1 MNLLKTVVDDLGKIL
16 KKNGINEAVDIRI
29 SYIDNYDYQINN
41 LVKHQNHPDIDS
53 IKEEISTSLNS
64 SGLINIFDF
73 AKNLFI
79 NIQINAESI
88 IGNLEDVKNNILND
102 KKESVII
109 DYGGPNIGKPL
120 HVGHLR
126 PLNIGRSIYLTNKI
140 IGNDIKSD
148 IHLGDWGMPVAQII
162 TYCELEKISFD
173 ELTINMLEEIYPSA
187 SKKYSSDD
195 NFKEKSQE
203 TNKKLSSGEKEVFSD
218 WKKISELTLT
228 SLKETLLILNHDFD
242 YWWGESSVNELI
254 PDMLRNLENEG
265 KIEKDDGAFIS
276 SQITDPR
283 ILITK
288 SDGSYLYITTDLAT
302 ALLRNKEISHEKVLY
317 VTDNRQKLHF
327 EQLFESLSFF
337 DFPSKEYAHVGFGT
351 INDSNGNPLKTRDGG
366 NLKLVDLYE
375 QAYNYIQKI
384 NSNLSEADLHC
395 LTNTVLTYS
404 DLITNRKTD
413 YKFDLEK
420 FTSVS
425 GKTGIYVQ
433 YAQVRANKL
442 VKTLIK
448 DKPSLPIA
456 PTPLGSLD
464 RNLVINLAN
473 IEFHL
478 ELSIKNNEPH
488 HLANYLYTISNA
500 FNAFYQDSNIK
511 KIEDTNERNQKILI
525 TTLFI
530 EYSHLV
536 MSCLGITPVNKD
548 VTL

>member
-1 MNLLKTVVDDLGKIL
+1 MNLLKTVVDDLGNIL
-16 KKNGINEAVDIRI
+16 KKNEIDEVIDIRI
-29 SYIDNYDYQINN
+29 SNLDNYDYQINN
-41 LVKHQNHPDIDS
+41 LVKHQNHPNVES
-53 IKEEISTSLNS
+53 IKEEISNALTL
-64 SGLINIFDF
+64 SGLIDVFDF

-79 NIQINAESI
+79 NIHINAESI
-88 IGNLEDVKNNILND
+88 IENLQDVKNNVLRDN
-102 KKESVII
+102 KESVII

-140 IGNDIKSD
+140 IGNDINSD

-162 TYCELEKISFD
+162 TYCELEGISFD
-173 ELTINMLEEIYPSA
+173 ELTINMLEEIYPNA
-187 SKKYSSDD
+187 SKKYSADD
-195 NFKEKSQE
+195 NFKKRSQE
-203 TNKKLSSGEKEVFSD
+203 TNKKLSSGEKEVFSN

-242 YWWGESSVNELI
+242 YWWGESSVNDLI
-254 PDMLRNLENEG
+254 PDMLRSLESEG
-265 KIEKDDGAFIS
+265 RIEKDDGAFIS

-302 ALLRNKEISHEKVLY
+302 AILRNKEISHEKVLY

-327 EQLFESLSFF
+327 EQLFKSLSFF

-351 INDSNGNPLKTRDGG
+351 INDPNGNPLKTRDGG

-375 QAYNYIQKI
+375 QAFNYIQKI
-384 NSNLSEADLHC
+384 NSTLSESDLHC

-442 VKTLIK
+442 VKTLSK
-448 DKPSLPIA
+448 DKPSLPI
-456 PTPLGSLD
+456 TPPPLETLD
-464 RNLVINLAN
+464 RNLVIALAN

-478 ELSIKNNEPH
+478 ELSLKNNEPH
-488 HLANYLYTISNA
+488 HLANYLYDISNA

-511 KIEDTNERNQKILI
+511 KIENVDEKKQKIFI

-536 MSCLGITPVNKD
+536 MSCLGIKPVEKM
-548 VTL
+548 

>member
-1 MNLLKTVVDDLGKIL
+1 MNLLKTVVDDLGNIL
-16 KKNGINEAVDIRI
+16 KKNDIDEVIVIRI
-29 SYIDNYDYQINN
+29 SNLDNYDYQINN
-41 LVKHQNHPDIDS
+41 LVKYQNHPNVES
-53 IKEEISTSLNS
+53 IKEEISNSLTSS
-64 SGLINIFDF
+64 VLIDVFDF

-79 NIQINAESI
+79 NIRINAELIVES
-88 IGNLEDVKNNILND
+88 LEDVKNNILRD
-102 KKESVII
+102 KKESIII

-140 IGNDIKSD
+140 IGNDINSD

-162 TYCELEKISFD
+162 TYCDVEGVSFD
-173 ELTINMLEEIYPSA
+173 ELTINMLEEIYPNA
-187 SKKYSSDD
+187 SKKYSTDD
-195 NFKEKSQE
+195 SFKKKSQE
-203 TNKKLSSGEKEVFSD
+203 TNKKLSSGEKEIFSK
-218 WKKISELTLT
+218 WEKISKLTLA
-228 SLKETLLILNHDFD
+228 SLKETLSTLNHDFD
-242 YWWGESSVNELI
+242 YWWGESSVNDLI
-254 PDMLRNLENEG
+254 PDMLKTLESEG
-265 KIEKDDGAFIS
+265 KIEKDGGAFIS

-337 DFPSKEYAHVGFGT
+337 DFPTKEYAHVGFGT

-384 NSNLSEADLHC
+384 NSTLSEADLHC

-442 VKTLIK
+442 VKTLSK
-448 DKPSLPIA
+448 DRPSLPIT

-536 MSCLGITPVNKD
+536 MSCLGITPVNKM
-548 VTL
+548 

>member
-1 MNLLKTVVDDLGKIL
+1 MNLLKTVVDDLGNIL
-16 KKNGINEAVDIRI
+16 KKNDINEIVDMRI
-29 SYIDNYDYQINN
+29 SNLDNYDYQINN
-41 LVKHQNHPDIDS
+41 LVKHQNHANIES
-53 IKEEISTSLNS
+53 IKEEISNTLTLSE
-64 SGLINIFDF
+64 LIDVFDF

-88 IGNLEDVKNNILND
+88 IENLEDVKNNILRDN
-102 KKESVII
+102 KESVII

-126 PLNIGRSIYLTNKI
+126 PLNIGRSIYLTNQI
-140 IGNDIKSD
+140 IGNDINSD

-162 TYCELEKISFD
+162 TYCELEGISFD
-173 ELTINMLEEIYPSA
+173 ELTINMLEEIYPNA
-187 SKKYSSDD
+187 SKKYSADD
-195 NFKEKSQE
+195 NFKKRSQE
-203 TNKKLSSGEKEVFSD
+203 TNKKLSSGEKEVFSN

-228 SLKETLLILNHDFD
+228 SLKETLLTLNHDFD
-242 YWWGESSVNELI
+242 YWWGESSVNNLI
-254 PDMLRNLENEG
+254 PDMLQSLESDG

-302 ALLRNKEISHEKVLY
+302 AVLRNKEISHEKVLY

-337 DFPSKEYAHVGFGT
+337 GFPSKEYAHVGFGT

-375 QAYNYIQKI
+375 QAFNYIQKI
-384 NSNLSEADLHC
+384 NSTLSEADLHC

-433 YAQVRANKL
+433 YAQVRAKKL
-442 VKTLIK
+442 IETLSEQ
-448 DKPSLPIA
+448 KPTLQIPS
-456 PTPLGSLD
+456 TPLGPLD
-464 RNLVINLAN
+464 RKLIIALAN

-478 ELSIKNNEPH
+478 ELSLKNNEPH
-488 HLANYLYTISNA
+488 HLANYLYDISNA
-500 FNAFYQDSNIK
+500 FNTFYQDSNIK
-511 KIEDTNERNQKILI
+511 KIDDDAERNQKIFI
-525 TTLFI
+525 TSLFI

-536 MSCLGITPVNKD
+536 MSCLGITPVEKM
-548 VTL
+548 

>member
-1 MNLLKTVVDDLGKIL
+1 MNLLKTVVDDLGEIL

-41 LVKHQNHPDIDS
+41 LVKHQNHPDVDS

-88 IGNLEDVKNNILND
+88 IGNLEDVKNNILKD

-140 IGNDIKSD
+140 IGNDINSD

-162 TYCELEKISFD
+162 TYCELEGISFD
-173 ELTINMLEEIYPSA
+173 ELTINMLEEIYPNA
-187 SKKYSSDD
+187 SKKYSADD
-195 NFKEKSQE
+195 NFKKRSQE
-203 TNKKLSSGEKEVFSD
+203 TNKKLSSGEKEVFSN

-228 SLKETLLILNHDFD
+228 SLKETLLTLNHDFD
-242 YWWGESSVNELI
+242 YWWGESSVNNLI
-254 PDMLRNLENEG
+254 PDMLQSLESDG

-302 ALLRNKEISHEKVLY
+302 AVLRNKEISHEKVLY

-337 DFPSKEYAHVGFGT
+337 GFPSKEYAHVGFGT

-375 QAYNYIQKI
+375 QAFNYIQKI
-384 NSNLSEADLHC
+384 NSTLSKADLHC

-425 GKTGIYVQ
+425 GKTGIYIQ

-442 VKTLIK
+442 IK
-448 DKPSLPIA
+448 NLSENKSSLEITPI
-456 PTPLGSLD
+456 PLGTLD
-464 RNLVINLAN
+464 RNLVMALAN

-478 ELSIKNNEPH
+478 ELSLKNNEPH
-488 HLANYLYTISNA
+488 HLANYLYDISST

-511 KIEDTNERNQKILI
+511 KIEDANERNQKIFI
-525 TTLFI
+525 TALFI

-536 MSCLGITPVNKD
+536 MSCLGIKPVEEM
-548 VTL
+548 

>member
-1 MNLLKTVVDDLGKIL
+1 MNLLKTVIDDLGEIL
-16 KKNGINEAVDIRI
+16 KKNGIDETVDIRI
-29 SYIDNYDYQINN
+29 SNIDNYDYQINN
-41 LVKHQNHPDIDS
+41 LVKHQNHPNVES
-53 IKEEISTSLNS
+53 IKEEISNTLTL
-64 SGLINIFDF
+64 SGLIDVFDF

-79 NIQINAESI
+79 NIHINAESI
-88 IGNLEDVKNNILND
+88 IENLQDVKNNILRED
-102 KKESVII
+102 KESIII

-140 IGNDIKSD
+140 IGNDINSD

-162 TYCELEKISFD
+162 TYCELEGISFD
-173 ELTINMLEEIYPSA
+173 ELTINMLEEIYPNA
-187 SKKYSSDD
+187 SKKYSADD
-195 NFKEKSQE
+195 NFKKKSQE
-203 TNKKLSSGEKEVFSD
+203 TNKKLSSGEKEVFSN

-242 YWWGESSVNELI
+242 YWWGESSVNDLI
-254 PDMLRNLENEG
+254 PDMLQNLESEG

-302 ALLRNKEISHEKVLY
+302 ALLRNKQISHEKVLY

-375 QAYNYIQKI
+375 QAYNYIQEI
-384 NSNLSEADLHC
+384 NSTLSETDLHC

-404 DLITNRKTD
+404 DLLTNRKTD

-433 YAQVRANKL
+433 YAQVRAKKL
-442 VKTLIK
+442 IETLSEQ
-448 DKPSLPIA
+448 KPTLQIPS
-456 PTPLGSLD
+456 TPLGPLD
-464 RNLVINLAN
+464 RKLIIALAN

-478 ELSIKNNEPH
+478 ELSLKNNEPH
-488 HLANYLYTISNA
+488 HLANYLYDISNA
-500 FNAFYQDSNIK
+500 FNTFYQDSNIK
-511 KIEDTNERNQKILI
+511 KIDDDAERNQKIFI
-525 TTLFI
+525 TSLFI

-536 MSCLGITPVNKD
+536 MSCLGITPVEKM
-548 VTL
+548 

>member
-1 MNLLKTVVDDLGKIL
+1 MNLLKTVIDDLDKIL
-16 KKNGINEAVDIRI
+16 KNNGIDEVIDIRI
-29 SYIDNYDYQINN
+29 SNLDNYDYQINN
-41 LVKHQNHPDIDS
+41 LVKHQNHPKVNS
-53 IKEEISTSLNS
+53 IKEEISKSLNL
-64 SGLINIFDF
+64 SGIVDIFDF

-79 NIQINAESI
+79 NIHINAESI
-88 IGNLEDVKNNILND
+88 LGNLEDVKNNVLGEN
-102 KKESVII
+102 KESVII

-140 IGNDIKSD
+140 TGNDINSD

-162 TYCELEKISFD
+162 TYCEFEEISFD
-173 ELTINMLEEIYPSA
+173 ELTINMLEEIYPNA

-195 NFKEKSQE
+195 NFKKKSQE
-203 TNKKLSSGEKEVFSD
+203 TNKKLSSGEKEVFSN

-228 SLKETLLILNHDFD
+228 SLKETLLTLNHDFD
-242 YWWGESSVNELI
+242 YWWGESSVNDLI
-254 PDMLRNLENEG
+254 PDMLRSLESEG
-265 KIEKDDGAFIS
+265 KIEKDDGALIS

-375 QAYNYIQKI
+375 QAFNYIQKI
-384 NSNLSEADLHC
+384 NSTLSEADLHC

-404 DLITNRKTD
+404 DLLTNRKTD

-433 YAQVRANKL
+433 YAQVRAKKL
-442 VKTLIK
+442 IENLSEQKPTLQI
-448 DKPSLPIA
+448 PS
-456 PTPLGSLD
+456 TPLGPLD
-464 RNLVINLAN
+464 RKLIIALAN

-478 ELSIKNNEPH
+478 ELSLKNNEPH
-488 HLANYLYTISNA
+488 HLANYLYDISNA
-500 FNAFYQDSNIK
+500 FNTFYQDSNIK
-511 KIEDTNERNQKILI
+511 KIDDDAERNQKIFI
-525 TTLFI
+525 TSLFI
-530 EYSHLV
+530 KYSHLV
-536 MSCLGITPVNKD
+536 MSCLGITPVEKM
-548 VTL
+548 

>member
-1 MNLLKTVVDDLGKIL
+1 MNLLKTVIDDLGEIL
-16 KKNGINEAVDIRI
+16 KKNGIDETVDIRI
-29 SYIDNYDYQINN
+29 SNIDNYDYQINN
-41 LVKHQNHPDIDS
+41 LVKHQNHPNVDS
-53 IKEEISTSLNS
+53 IKEEISASLNS
-64 SGLINIFDF
+64 SGLINNFDF

-88 IGNLEDVKNNILND
+88 IGNLEDVKTNILKD

-242 YWWGESSVNELI
+242 YWWGESSVNDLI
-254 PDMLRNLENEG
+254 PDMLQNLENEG

-375 QAYNYIQKI
+375 QAYNYIQEI
-384 NSNLSEADLHC
+384 NSTLSETDLHC

-448 DKPSLPIA
+448 DEPSLSIT

-536 MSCLGITPVNKD
+536 MSCLGIAPVKKM
-548 VTL
+548 

>member
-1 MNLLKTVVDDLGKIL
+1 MNLLKTVIDDLGNIL
-16 KKNGINEAVDIRI
+16 KKNEIDEVIDIRI
-29 SYIDNYDYQINN
+29 SNLDNYDYQINN
-41 LVKHQNHPDIDS
+41 LVKYQNHPNIETL
-53 IKEEISTSLNS
+53 KEEMSNSLNLS
-64 SGLINIFDF
+64 PLIDVFEF
-73 AKNLFI
+73 AKNLFL

-88 IGNLEDVKNNILND
+88 IENLEDVKNNILRE
-102 KKESVII
+102 KKEAIII

-140 IGNDIKSD
+140 IGNDINSD

-162 TYCELEKISFD
+162 TYCNLKGISFD
-173 ELTINMLEEIYPSA
+173 QLTINMLEEIYPNA
-187 SKKYSSDD
+187 SKKYNTDK
-195 NFKEKSQE
+195 NFKKKAQE
-203 TNKKLSSGEKEVFSD
+203 TNKKLSSGEKEVFSH

-228 SLKETLLILNHDFD
+228 ALKGTLANLNHDFD
-242 YWWGESSVNELI
+242 YWWGESSVNDLI
-254 PDMLRNLENEG
+254 PDMLQNLKNDG
-265 KIEKDDGAFIS
+265 KIVKDDGAFIS

-302 ALLRNKEISHEKVLY
+302 AILRNKEISHEKVLY

-327 EQLFESLSFF
+327 EQLFDSLSFF
-337 DFPSKEYAHVGFGT
+337 EFPSKKYVHVSFGT
-351 INDSNGNPLKTRDGG
+351 INDSSGNPLKTRDGG

-442 VKTLIK
+442 VKTLSK
-448 DKPSLPIA
+448 DKPSLPITR
-456 PTPLGSLD
+456 TPLGSLD
-464 RNLVINLAN
+464 RNLVIALAN

-478 ELSIKNNEPH
+478 ELSLKNNEPH
-488 HLANYLYTISNA
+488 HLANYLYAISNA

-511 KIEDTNERNQKILI
+511 KIENVNERNQKIFI
-525 TTLFI
+525 TALFI

-536 MSCLGITPVNKD
+536 MSCLGIRPVEKM
-548 VTL
+548 

>member
-1 MNLLKTVVDDLGKIL
+1 MNLLKTVIDDLGEIL
-16 KKNGINEAVDIRI
+16 KKNGIDETVDIRI
-29 SYIDNYDYQINN
+29 SNIDNYDYQINN
-41 LVKHQNHPDIDS
+41 LVKHQNHPNVDS
-53 IKEEISTSLNS
+53 IKEEISASLNS
-64 SGLINIFDF
+64 SGLINNFDF

-88 IGNLEDVKNNILND
+88 IGNLEDVKTNILKH

-242 YWWGESSVNELI
+242 YWWGESSVNDLI
-254 PDMLRNLENEG
+254 PDMLQNLENEG

-366 NLKLVDLYE
+366 NLKLVDLYD

-442 VKTLIK
+442 VKMLIK
-448 DKPSLPIA
+448 DEPSLSIT

-511 KIEDTNERNQKILI
+511 KIEDSNERNQKILI

-536 MSCLGITPVNKD
+536 MSCLGITPVKKM
-548 VTL
+548 

>member
-1 MNLLKTVVDDLGKIL
+1 MNLLKTVVNDLGKIL
-16 KKNGINEAVDIRI
+16 KKHGIDEAIDIRI
-29 SYIDNYDYQINN
+29 SNLDTYDYQINN
-41 LVKHQNHPDIDS
+41 LVKYQKHPTVES
-53 IKEEISTSLNS
+53 IKEEISNTLTLSE
-64 SGLINIFDF
+64 LIDVFDF

-88 IGNLEDVKNNILND
+88 IGNLEDVKNNVLRDN
-102 KKESVII
+102 KESVII

-140 IGNDIKSD
+140 TGNDINSD

-162 TYCELEKISFD
+162 TYCEFEEISFD
-173 ELTINMLEEIYPSA
+173 ELTINMLEEIYPNA

-195 NFKEKSQE
+195 NFKKKSQE
-203 TNKKLSSGEKEVFSD
+203 TNKKLSSGEKEVFSN

-228 SLKETLLILNHDFD
+228 SLKETLLTLNHDFD
-242 YWWGESSVNELI
+242 YWWGESSVNDLI
-254 PDMLRNLENEG
+254 PDMLRSLESEG
-265 KIEKDDGAFIS
+265 KIEKDDGALIS

-375 QAYNYIQKI
+375 QAYSYIQKI
-384 NSNLSEADLHC
+384 NSTLSEADLHC

-404 DLITNRKTD
+404 DLLTNRKTD

-433 YAQVRANKL
+433 YAQVRAKKL
-442 VKTLIK
+442 IENLSEQKPTLQI
-448 DKPSLPIA
+448 PS
-456 PTPLGSLD
+456 TPLGPLD
-464 RNLVINLAN
+464 RKLIIALAN

-478 ELSIKNNEPH
+478 ELSLKNNEPH
-488 HLANYLYTISNA
+488 HLANYLYDISNA
-500 FNAFYQDSNIK
+500 FNTFYQDSNIK
-511 KIEDTNERNQKILI
+511 KIDDDAERNQKIFI
-525 TTLFI
+525 TSLFI

-536 MSCLGITPVNKD
+536 MSCLGITPVEKM
-548 VTL
+548 

>member
-1 MNLLKTVVDDLGKIL
+1 MNLLKTVVDDLNEIL
-16 KKNGINEAVDIRI
+16 KKNGIDEDVDMRI
-29 SYIDNYDYQINN
+29 SNIDNYDYQINN
-41 LVKHQNHPDIDS
+41 LVKHQNHPNVDS

-162 TYCELEKISFD
+162 TYCELEEISFD
-173 ELTINMLEEIYPSA
+173 ELTINMLEEIYPNA

-254 PDMLRNLENEG
+254 PDMLQNLENEG
-265 KIEKDDGAFIS
+265 KIEKDGGAFIS

-302 ALLRNKEISHEKVLY
+302 ALLRNKEISHEKALY

-337 DFPSKEYAHVGFGT
+337 DFPTKEYAHVGFGT

-384 NSNLSEADLHC
+384 NSTLSEADLHC

-442 VKTLIK
+442 VKTLSK
-448 DKPSLPIA
+448 DRPSLPIT

-536 MSCLGITPVNKD
+536 MSCLGITPVNKM
-548 VTL
+548 

>member
-1 MNLLKTVVDDLGKIL
+1 MNLLKTVVDDLGNIL
-16 KKNGINEAVDIRI
+16 KKNDIDEVIDIRI
-29 SYIDNYDYQINN
+29 SNLDNYDYQVNN
-41 LVKHQNHPDIDS
+41 LVKHQNHPNVES
-53 IKEEISTSLNS
+53 IKKEISNTLTL
-64 SGLINIFDF
+64 SGLIDVFDI

-79 NIQINAESI
+79 NIHINAESI
-88 IGNLEDVKNNILND
+88 LGNLEDVKNNILRED
-102 KKESVII
+102 KESIII

-140 IGNDIKSD
+140 IGNDITSD

-162 TYCELEKISFD
+162 TYCELEGISFD
-173 ELTINMLEEIYPSA
+173 ELTINMLEEIYPNA
-187 SKKYSSDD
+187 SKKYSDDD
-195 NFKEKSQE
+195 NFKKRSQE
-203 TNKKLSSGEKEVFSD
+203 TNKKLSSGEKEVFSN
-218 WKKISELTLT
+218 WKKISELTMT

-242 YWWGESSVNELI
+242 YWWGESSVNDLI
-254 PDMLRNLENEG
+254 PDMLQSLESEG

-302 ALLRNKEISHEKVLY
+302 ALLRNKQISHEKVLY

-337 DFPSKEYAHVGFGT
+337 NFPSKEYAHVGFGT

-384 NSNLSEADLHC
+384 NRTLSETDLHC
-395 LTNTVLTYS
+395 LTNTVITYS
-404 DLITNRKTD
+404 DLLTNRKTD

-433 YAQVRANKL
+433 YAQVRAKKL
-442 VKTLIK
+442 IETLSK
-448 DKPSLPIA
+448 QKPTLQIPS
-456 PTPLGSLD
+456 TPLGPLD
-464 RNLVINLAN
+464 RKLIIALAN

-478 ELSIKNNEPH
+478 ELSLKNNEPH
-488 HLANYLYTISNA
+488 HLANYLYDISNA
-500 FNAFYQDSNIK
+500 FNTFYQDSNIK
-511 KIEDTNERNQKILI
+511 KIDDNVERNQKIFI
-525 TTLFI
+525 TSLFI

-536 MSCLGITPVNKD
+536 MSCLGITPVEKM
-548 VTL
+548 

>member
-1 MNLLKTVVDDLGKIL
+1 MNLLKTVIDDLGEIL
-16 KKNGINEAVDIRI
+16 KKNGIDETVDIRI
-29 SYIDNYDYQINN
+29 SNIDNYDYQINN
-41 LVKHQNHPDIDS
+41 LVKHQNHPNVDS

-64 SGLINIFDF
+64 SGLINNFDF

-88 IGNLEDVKNNILND
+88 IGNLEDVKTNILKD

-187 SKKYSSDD
+187 SKKYSSDN

-242 YWWGESSVNELI
+242 YWWGESSVNDLI
-254 PDMLRNLENEG
+254 PDMLQNLENEG

-366 NLKLVDLYE
+366 NLKLVDLYD

-448 DKPSLPIA
+448 DEPSLSIT

-511 KIEDTNERNQKILI
+511 KIEDSNERNQKILI

-536 MSCLGITPVNKD
+536 MSCLGITPVKEM
-548 VTL
+548 

>member
-1 MNLLKTVVDDLGKIL
+1 MNLLKTVVDDLGNIL
-16 KKNGINEAVDIRI
+16 KKNDIDEVIDIRI
-29 SYIDNYDYQINN
+29 SNLDNYDYQINN
-41 LVKHQNHPDIDS
+41 LVKYQNHPDVES
-53 IKEEISTSLNS
+53 IKEEISNILTL
-64 SGLINIFDF
+64 SGLIDVFDF

-79 NIQINAESI
+79 NIHINAESI
-88 IGNLEDVKNNILND
+88 IENLQDVKNNVLRDN
-102 KKESVII
+102 KESVII

-140 IGNDIKSD
+140 IGNDINSD

-162 TYCELEKISFD
+162 TYCELEEISFD
-173 ELTINMLEEIYPSA
+173 ELTINMLEEIYPNA
-187 SKKYSSDD
+187 SKKYSADD
-195 NFKEKSQE
+195 NFKKRSQE
-203 TNKKLSSGEKEVFSD
+203 TNKKLSSGEKEVFSN

-242 YWWGESSVNELI
+242 YWWGESSVNDLI
-254 PDMLRNLENEG
+254 PDMLQNLESEG

-302 ALLRNKEISHEKVLY
+302 ALLRNKQISHEKVLY

-366 NLKLVDLYE
+366 NLKLVDLYD

-442 VKTLIK
+442 VKNLNKNKT
-448 DKPSLPIA
+448 PLPVT

-464 RNLVINLAN
+464 RNLVIALAN

-478 ELSIKNNEPH
+478 ELSLKNNEPH

-511 KIEDTNERNQKILI
+511 KIEDSNERNQKILI

-536 MSCLGITPVNKD
+536 MSCLGITPVKEM
-548 VTL
+548 

>member
-1 MNLLKTVVDDLGKIL
+1 MSEL
-16 KKNGINEAVDIRI
+16 
-29 SYIDNYDYQINN
+29 ID
-41 LVKHQNHPDIDS
+41 V
-53 IKEEISTSLNS
+53 
-64 SGLINIFDF
+64 FDF

-79 NIQINAESI
+79 NIHINAESI
-88 IGNLEDVKNNILND
+88 LGNLEDVKNNILRED
-102 KKESVII
+102 KESIII

-162 TYCELEKISFD
+162 TYCELEGISFD
-173 ELTINMLEEIYPSA
+173 ELTINMLEEIYPNA
-187 SKKYSSDD
+187 SKKYSADD
-195 NFKEKSQE
+195 NFKKRSQE
-203 TNKKLSSGEKEVFSD
+203 TNKKLSFWEKEVFSN

-242 YWWGESSVNELI
+242 YWWGESSVNDLI
-254 PDMLRNLENEG
+254 PDMLQSLESEG

-276 SQITDPR
+276 SQITNPR

-302 ALLRNKEISHEKVLY
+302 ALLRNKQISHEKVLY

-337 DFPSKEYAHVGFGT
+337 NFPSKEYAHVGFGT

-375 QAYNYIQKI
+375 QAYNYIQEI
-384 NSNLSEADLHC
+384 NSTLSETDLHC

-404 DLITNRKTD
+404 DLLTNRKTD

-433 YAQVRANKL
+433 YAQVRAKKL
-442 VKTLIK
+442 IETLSEQ
-448 DKPSLPIA
+448 KPTLKIPPS
-456 PTPLGSLD
+456 PLGPLD
-464 RNLVINLAN
+464 RKLIIALAN

-478 ELSIKNNEPH
+478 ELSLKNNEPH
-488 HLANYLYTISNA
+488 HLANYLYDISNA
-500 FNAFYQDSNIK
+500 FNTFYQDSNIK
-511 KIEDTNERNQKILI
+511 KIDDDAERNQKIFI
-525 TTLFI
+525 TSLFI

-536 MSCLGITPVNKD
+536 MSCLGITPVEKM
-548 VTL
+548 

>member
-1 MNLLKTVVDDLGKIL
+1 MNLYKDLINEIDTL
-16 KKNGINEAVDIRI
+16 TKKYSINEAAEIRI
-29 SYIDNYDYQINN
+29 SKIQVFDYQIN
-41 LVKHQNHPDIDS
+41 LFVKYKSHKNIEKVLQE
-53 IKEEISTSLNS
+53 IKIILSRSEIIEEYEIA
-64 SGLINIFDF
+64 D
-73 AKNLFI
+73 NLFI
-79 NIQINAESI
+79 NLRIDVTKI
-88 IGNLEDVKNNILND
+88 ISKLSDVEQTIKVANPQDI
-102 KKESVII
+102 II

-162 TYCELEKISFD
+162 TYCELEGVNFD
-173 ELTINMLEEIYPSA
+173 ELTIDMLEEIYPNA
-187 SKKYSSDD
+187 SKKYSADD
-195 NFKEKSQE
+195 NFRKKSQE
-203 TNKKLSSGEKEVFSD
+203 TNKKLSSGEEEVYSK
-218 WKKISELTLT
+218 WKKISKLTLT
-228 SLKETLLILNHDFD
+228 SLKETLLTLNHNFD
-242 YWWGESSVNELI
+242 YWWGESSVNDLI
-254 PDMLRNLENEG
+254 PDMLQNLESEG

-302 ALLRNKEISHEKVLY
+302 ALLRNKEIPHEKVLY

-327 EQLFESLSFF
+327 EQLFESLLFF
-337 DFPSKEYAHVGFGT
+337 NFPSKKYAHVGFGT

-366 NLKLVDLYE
+366 NLKLVDLYQ
-375 QAYNYIQKI
+375 QAFNYVQNI
-384 NSNLSEADLHC
+384 NNTLSESDLHC

-425 GKTGIYVQ
+425 GKTGIYIQ

-442 VKTLIK
+442 IK
-448 DKPSLPIA
+448 NLSENKPSLEIT
-456 PTPLGSLD
+456 PTPLGTLD
-464 RNLVINLAN
+464 RNLVMALAN

-478 ELSIKNNEPH
+478 ELSLKNNEPH
-488 HLANYLYTISNA
+488 HLANYLYDISST

-511 KIEDTNERNQKILI
+511 KIEDADERNQKIFI
-525 TTLFI
+525 TALFI

-536 MSCLGITPVNKD
+536 MSCLGIKPVEEM
-548 VTL
+548 